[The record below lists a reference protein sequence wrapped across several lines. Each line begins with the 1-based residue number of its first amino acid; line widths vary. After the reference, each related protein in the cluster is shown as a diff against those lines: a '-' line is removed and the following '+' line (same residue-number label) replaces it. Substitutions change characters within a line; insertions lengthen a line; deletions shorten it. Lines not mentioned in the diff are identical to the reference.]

1 MITKEQFLEFVHQYQ
16 AFNDAIGRIE
26 TALSGRHNGCN
37 LYDSDWYNSVGLM
50 LDIFLE
56 SHFTDDGQDLVNWWL
71 FEDVDHIITQK
82 IFPDFFTERSEI
94 EYDVNELED
103 LWNYLI
109 KYKEDYI
116 LND

>member
-1 MITKEQFLEFVHQYQ
+1 MITEEQFIRFISQYQ
-16 AFNDAIGRIE
+16 FFNDAVGRIE

-56 SHFTDDGQDLVNWWL
+56 SHFTDDGQDLINWWL
-71 FEDVDHIITQK
+71 FEDVDHIIYQK
-82 IFPDFFTERSEI
+82 VDPDLFNGASEI
-94 EYDVNELED
+94 ECNVNELED
-103 LWNYLI
+103 LWSYMI
-109 KYKEDYI
+109 KYKNDYF